1 VNAAPRPWWVYVL
14 ACRGERLYCGVSP
27 DVEARLRAHAAGR
40 GAKFTRAHPPER
52 LLAARALP
60 DRGAAQAEEA
70 RVKRLPR
77 ARKLAWVAEWAWT
90 GDAVVA
96 PAERAD

>member
-70 RVKRLPR
+70 RLKRLPR